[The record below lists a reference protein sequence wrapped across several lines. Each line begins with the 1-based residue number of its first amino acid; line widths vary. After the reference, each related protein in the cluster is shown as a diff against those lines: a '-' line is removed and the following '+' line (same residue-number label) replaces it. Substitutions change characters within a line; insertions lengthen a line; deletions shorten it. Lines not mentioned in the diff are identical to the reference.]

1 MLNLFLILNHLQCI
15 CKYKTLLSYLTNLN
29 TKINLKA
36 LTNLFIRTIISSV
49 NSITKVSKL
58 NG

>member
-1 MLNLFLILNHLQCI
+1 MLNLIVILKELQCI
-15 CKYKTLLSYLTNLN
+15 CKYKTFLSCLTDLN

-36 LTNLFIRTIISSV
+36 LINLLIRTIISNV
-49 NSITKVSKL
+49 NLTTKVSKL